1 MWDKHVQIQRV
12 SGSRRYPV
20 LVKINPQSTHVLS
33 ASCYI
38 VESLFLWL
46 AEGGLLISVYPT
58 SITFFLFVAENF
70 QAERVAASLMKYP
83 TEFPCCSKSVQD
95 SGAEN
100 LVK

>member
-20 LVKINPQSTHVLS
+20 LVKINPQSTQVLS

-46 AEGGLLISVYPT
+46 AEYPT

-70 QAERVAASLMKYP
+70 QAERVAASPMKYP